1 MREGGRDKEADC
13 MWLKQRVEN
22 LRYLLRR
29 ELPGSYLPVLRRG
42 GKKKKGVGEENCG
55 TEENVE
61 EEKKSPRRV
70 EGQRDRWR
78 QKNIR

>member
-42 GKKKKGVGEENCG
+42 GGKKVSGRKTVARRKMWRRKKKVQGEWKDRG
-55 TEENVE
+55 TD
-61 EEKKSPRRV
+61 
-70 EGQRDRWR
+70 GDR
-78 QKNIR
+78 KT